1 MAEWRVQLQ
10 GEQFDLQELKEILLG
25 HDPCIIEE
33 GSKFYL
39 TSKAWDKLQEPR
51 EVHSQAKDF
60 IQLLENAA
68 YIHFRDTA
76 PLTIGNIVRIDDD
89 GRKHDILIADAGRLT
104 LRGVRLK
111 ATAIVGGPK
120 PIESRAEHQVI
131 KVLRASTKNPVVADA
146 LRFLR
151 KGDWVNLYKT
161 YEIVQDE
168 VHGKEK
174 IIRRGWLTSQSISR
188 FRQMAQSRQALGD
201 DARHASRKFI
211 PPKKPMS
218 IHEARAIIGD
228 LLLTWID
235 SL

>member
-10 GEQFDLQELKEILLG
+10 GEQGDLQELKEILLG
-25 HDPCIIEE
+25 YAPCIIEE
-33 GSKFYL
+33 DSNFHL
-39 TSKAWDKLQEPR
+39 TSKAWNKLGESR
-51 EVHSQAKDF
+51 EVEAQAKDF
-60 IQLLENAA
+60 IQLLENSI
-68 YIHFRDTA
+68 YIHSRDTT
-76 PLTIGNIVRIDDD
+76 PLAIGGIVRIDNE
-89 GRKHDILIADAGRLT
+89 GRKHYILNADPGSLT
-104 LRGVRLK
+104 IRGAK
-111 ATAIVGGPK
+111 ATLAGPR
-120 PIESRAEHQVI
+120 PIESNGTYQVI
-131 KVLRASTKNPVVADA
+131 KVLRVSTKNPVVADA

-168 VHGKEK
+168 VHGKRE

-188 FRQMAQSRQALGD
+188 FKQMAQSREALGD

-218 IHEARAIIGD
+218 IHEARAIIAD
-228 LLLTWID
+228 LLLKWID

>member
-10 GEQFDLQELKEILLG
+10 GEQGDLQELKEILLG

-33 GSKFYL
+33 DSNFHL
-39 TSKAWDKLQEPR
+39 TSKAWNKLGESR
-51 EVHSQAKDF
+51 EVEAQAKDF
-60 IQLLENAA
+60 IQLLENSI
-68 YIHFRDTA
+68 YIHSRDTT
-76 PLTIGNIVRIDDD
+76 PLTIGGIVRIDNE
-89 GRKHDILIADAGRLT
+89 GRKHYILHADPGSLT
-104 LRGVRLK
+104 IRGAK
-111 ATAIVGGPK
+111 ATLAGPRAF
-120 PIESRAEHQVI
+120 ESNGTHQVI
-131 KVLRASTKNPVVADA
+131 KVLRVSTKNPVLADA

-151 KGDWVNLYKT
+151 KGDWLNLYKT

-168 VHGKEK
+168 VHGKRE

-188 FRQMAQSRQALGD
+188 FKQMAQSREALGD

-218 IHEARAIIGD
+218 IHEARAIIAD
-228 LLLTWID
+228 LLLKWID